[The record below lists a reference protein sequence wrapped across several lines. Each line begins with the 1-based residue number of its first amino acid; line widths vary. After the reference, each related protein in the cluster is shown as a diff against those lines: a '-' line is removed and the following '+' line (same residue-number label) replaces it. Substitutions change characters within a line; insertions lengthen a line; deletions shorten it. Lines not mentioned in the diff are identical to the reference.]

1 MSTQTLDA
9 AIFPALDELRERS
22 FPSPEALFLLGTGVG
37 TLPST
42 LGASNSL
49 SLSKLPGVPA
59 CWSGATLFAGRL
71 NGLDV
76 WLLDDAPGGLQYGE
90 SDGGGT
96 PAWARA
102 YPCWLA
108 RAAGAHLCVTTAA
121 GIALRPTQVNET
133 DAQAALGSLALIKDH
148 INLSGRTPLSGLGET
163 RLGPLFPDQTR
174 LFDAELREKTLER
187 AAAMGLDVVEAVVAC
202 TIGPALD
209 TPAELRWLA
218 STGAQ
223 VAAQG
228 LADPLI
234 ACAHAGLSVLGVVA
248 ITDLGDTPLEMPE
261 LLARAE
267 SLAPALEDLLS
278 SMAPEFAAAAQA
290 AAQEEL

>member
-1 MSTQTLDA
+1 MSSTTLDA
-9 AIFPALDELRERS
+9 AIFPALDELRARS
-22 FPSPEALFLLGTGVG
+22 FPTPEALFLLGTGVG

-42 LGASNSL
+42 LAASTSISL
-49 SLSKLPGVPA
+49 AKLPGVPA
-59 CWSGATLFAGRL
+59 CWNGATLFAGRL

-76 WLLDDAPGGLQYGE
+76 WLLDDAPGGLEHGE
-90 SDGGGT
+90 GGGMGT
-96 PAWARA
+96 PAWSRA

-121 GIALRPTQVNET
+121 GIALRP
-133 DAQAALGSLALIKDH
+133 AQSSELEPLPALGSLALIKDH
-148 INLSGRTPLSGLGET
+148 INLSGRTPLFGLGET
-163 RLGPLFPDQTR
+163 RLGPLFPDQTC
-174 LFDAELREKTLER
+174 LYDSELREKTLDR
-187 AAAMGLDVVEAVVAC
+187 AIAIGLDAVEAVAAC
-202 TIGPALD
+202 TIGPTLD

-223 VAAQG
+223 VAVQG

-234 ACAHAGLSVLGVVA
+234 ACAHARLSVLGVVA
-248 ITDLGDTPLEMPE
+248 ITDLGDAPLEMPE

-267 SLAPALEDLLS
+267 ALAPALEDLLTD
-278 SMAPEFAAAAQA
+278 MAPDFAATAQA